1 MPTYEYKCTQC
12 ENQFDLWQSVGE
24 VPPACPECQSNTK
37 KVFRPVSVIFK
48 GSGFYVTDKRAESS
62 SGKKPEKS
70 ENDETKTDAKTET
83 AAEPAKTEAKPAE
96 TKTETAPAKADAK

>member
-24 VPPACPECQSNTK
+24 APPACPQCESSTK

-62 SGKKPEKS
+62 SSKPAEKTDAA
-70 ENDETKTDAKTET
+70 EPKAETKT
-83 AAEPAKTEAKPAE
+83 EPAKTETKSE
-96 TKTETAPAKADAK
+96 TKPEPAPAK